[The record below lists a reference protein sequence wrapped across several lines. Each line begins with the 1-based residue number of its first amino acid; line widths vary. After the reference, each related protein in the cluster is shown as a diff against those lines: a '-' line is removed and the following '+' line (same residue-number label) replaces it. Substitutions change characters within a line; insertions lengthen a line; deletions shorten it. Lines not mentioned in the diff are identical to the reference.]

1 MSNETKIRLSRKE
14 ATALLVDS
22 LKDVPLPFY
31 YKGGWPQVLS
41 DFGCVC
47 TASVFNMAVQGRKL
61 LEVKKD

>member
-1 MSNETKIRLSRKE
+1 MTITKTQRLSRKE
-14 ATALLVDS
+14 AAAMLLDA
-22 LKDVPLPFY
+22 LKDVELPAY
-31 YKGGWPQVLS
+31 YKGGWPRVLS